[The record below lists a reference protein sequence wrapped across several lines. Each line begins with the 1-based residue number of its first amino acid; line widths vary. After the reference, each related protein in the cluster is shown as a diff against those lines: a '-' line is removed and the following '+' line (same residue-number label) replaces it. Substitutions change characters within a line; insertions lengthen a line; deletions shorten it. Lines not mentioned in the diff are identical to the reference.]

1 MKVLG
6 FSCVVNNVLPGSN
19 GGGGRGRTMFF
30 FFFGVRP
37 ICVSWFAWEE
47 RNMNMVTQPTHQ
59 GKTMDSI

>member
-19 GGGGRGRTMFF
+19 GRGWGEGAHYV
-30 FFFGVRP
+30 FFFGGRP
-37 ICVSWFAWEE
+37 IWVSWFAWEE